1 MSKHTPG
8 PWSVTTLKAT
18 NGDTCVGVKSD
29 EVSVVVAWCHG
40 RSIEEEHAN
49 ARLMA
54 ESTKL
59 LAVLKE
65 SVSLYESNGTLV
77 QSILC
82 GKWVNDARAAIAKAT
97 GGAA

>member
-29 EVSVVVAWCHG
+29 EVGVVVAWCHG

-59 LAVLKE
+59 LEALK
-65 SVSLYESNGTLV
+65 Y
-77 QSILC
+77 
-82 GKWVNDARAAIAKAT
+82 ARRFLKPSEVDTVFIDAAIKKAE

>member
-59 LAVLKE
+59 LEALK
-65 SVSLYESNGTLV
+65 Y
-77 QSILC
+77 
-82 GKWVNDARAAIAKAT
+82 ARRFLKPSEVDTVFIDAAIKKAE

>member
-29 EVSVVVAWCHG
+29 EVGVVVAWCHG

-59 LAVLKE
+59 LEALK
-65 SVSLYESNGTLV
+65 Y
-77 QSILC
+77 
-82 GKWVNDARAAIAKAT
+82 ARRFLKTSEVDTVFIDAAIKKAE